1 MLSQRPLPPMIRH
14 LFANAGISTRS
25 IVVDQSFRE
34 QVDAELQKFLEEEA
48 RKKTASDETEVRG
61 A

>member
-1 MLSQRPLPPMIRH
+1 MLNTRPLPPMLRH

-25 IVVDQSFRE
+25 IVVDESFRQ

-48 RKKTASDETEVRG
+48 KKKASEDDNVC
-61 A
+61 